1 MSLDYTNLVWLSDL
15 NPILPDVFEKK
26 IFHKNKKFQPIRG
39 L

>member
-26 IFHKNKKFQPIRG
+26 NISQK
-39 L
+39 